1 MRVRGPT
8 LTKALRAFES
18 GDYLAVNVADYRAA
32 IEELAKLEGCSGRV

>member
-1 MRVRGPT
+1 MAVRREA

-32 IEELAKLEGCSGRV
+32 IEELAKLEGRSGRV